1 MRMKRIFPSTVN
13 ALARKTAGAQHPGR
27 FPFISKVMFVFY
39 LPAEKT
45 MKTDLFNYDLPPEL
59 IAQHPPER
67 RELARMMVLHR
78 KTGTIEHR
86 TITDIANYLHT
97 PDVLVLNNTKVIPAR
112 VFGNKPS
119 GGKVE
124 LLLLEMISGGTPSPA
139 SKDCEDA
146 VPPVHSENWKVLM
159 KTSRRPKVGDTFSLC
174 SEKATA
180 TMLEDGEQ
188 GEALLRI
195 DSERPLME
203 VLDEEGVPPLPP
215 YIAPQ
220 GTNTRTDRNRQTAL
234 SNRLRRRTRRR
245 SSPHR
250 RTPLYAG
257 TARPARRQRHQQSR
271 THPAR
276 RTRNL
281 PSCFS
286 GHHHRPR
293 NAPRT
298 IFDIA
303 QRRRNHQHRPPVR
316 RPRCCRRLHLRT
328 HPRIRQSVREAEG
341 STNIFIYPP
350 YKFKNVDIILT
361 NFHLPKSTLLM
372 MMSAFA
378 GRELMLEAYRIAVE
392 EKYRFFSYGDCMLII

>member
-112 VFGNKPS
+112 VFGKKAS

-159 KTSRRPKVGDTFSLC
+159 KTSRRPKIGDTFSLC

-215 YIAPQ
+215 YIARKEQTREQIETDKQRYQTVYAAEPGAAAAPTAGLHFTPELLDQ
-220 GTNTRTDRNRQTAL
+220 LGGNGISKAELTLHVGLGTFRPVSADIITDHEMHHERY
-234 SNRLRRRTRRR
+234 SI
-245 SSPHR
+245 SPGAAE
-250 RTPLYAG
+250 TIN
-257 TARPARRQRHQQSR
+257 TARQSGGRVVAVGSTSVR
-271 THPAR
+271 TLESVNP
-276 RTRNL
+276 
-281 PSCFS
+281 
-286 GHHHRPR
+286 
-293 NAPRT
+293 
-298 IFDIA
+298 
-303 QRRRNHQHRPPVR
+303 
-316 RPRCCRRLHLRT
+316 
-328 HPRIRQSVREAEG
+328 VREAEG